1 MTLNFRKK
9 PNGVKK
15 KGDQMWKIPMNIQ
28 YFAEGGEGD
37 GGKGGGNQTGQQSNQ
52 QTGQQPS
59 GVDYEKIQSMLDK
72 ATAKKENDVLKTY
85 FQQQGLSE
93 QEVSQAITEFK
104 AAKEQKSQQQQSDN
118 EQLQQKATEAQQLAE
133 KAQIELEATK
143 VAMTLGVDAKTLP
156 YLLKMADFSEVKDK
170 EGKISSDSIKASL
183 SKVIEDIPAL
193 KPEKQTNTGFQI
205 GAGAQSGNQQQ
216 SSGAT
221 VPQKRWNRFNI

>member
-9 PNGVKK
+9 PNGVKQ

-28 YFAEGGEGD
+28 YFAEGGD
-37 GGKGGGNQTGQQSNQ
+37 GGKGGEDQ
-52 QTGQQPS
+52 QTEQQPS

-72 ATAKKENDVLKTY
+72 ATEKKENDVLKTY

-104 AAKEQKSQQQQSDN
+104 AAKEQKSQQQQNNN

-143 VAMTLGVDAKTLP
+143 VAMTLGVDAKALP

-170 EGKISSDSIKASL
+170 EGKISPDSIKTSL

-193 KPEKQTNTGFQI
+193 KPEKQTNTGFKI
-205 GAGAQSGNQQQ
+205 GAGAQSENQQQ
-216 SSGAT
+216 SGGAT

>member
-1 MTLNFRKK
+1 
-9 PNGVKK
+9 
-15 KGDQMWKIPMNIQ
+15 MNIQ

-104 AAKEQKSQQQQSDN
+104 TAKEQKGQQQQSDN